1 MVGLQLHVTLRHTEG
16 MVTCK
21 VKSSEKWSTQAYR
34 LPLNKSMRHM
44 EDSGSIDLMMK
55 LCDAGG
61 INQTLHRDWKNNQS
75 EE

>member
-1 MVGLQLHVTLRHTEG
+1 M
-16 MVTCK
+16 TCK
-21 VKSSEKWSTQAYR
+21 VKSSEEWPTQVDR

-44 EDSGSIDLMMK
+44 EDSGSIDLIMK

-61 INQTLHRDWKNNQS
+61 TNQTLHRDWKSNQS